1 MDGHSPTPASPEASP
16 VDLEDRR
23 ASPRGAPEPTE
34 PKRDNV
40 SGARGRLAWRRFPL
54 VVVGAVVLALLV
66 KSFLVQAFY
75 IPSESMLPTLEKGD
89 RVLVEKVGRLFGG
102 PARGDIVVFERDTA
116 TAAATEGND
125 DSPMSGLGD
134 AFRGLFGLPA
144 NGREDLIK
152 RVIAVAGDTVEGR
165 GQRVWVNGRALTED
179 YLFDGRATFNFP
191 STAVGPGM
199 VFVMGDN
206 RDGSQDSRS
215 FGPVPVDRIV
225 GKAVLVVWPPN
236 RAGPI

>member
-1 MDGHSPTPASPEASP
+1 VERHTPTPAPPEASP
-16 VDLEDRR
+16 VNLDHRTP
-23 ASPRGAPEPTE
+23 SPPGAPETTE
-34 PKRDNV
+34 PTQDKV
-40 SGARGRLAWRRFPL
+40 AGAHGRLAWRQFPL

-66 KSFLVQAFY
+66 KSFLIQAFY
-75 IPSESMLPTLEKGD
+75 IPSESMLPTLERGD

-116 TAAATEGND
+116 TAAAVEGNE
-125 DSPMSGLGD
+125 DSPMSGIGD

-144 NGREDLIK
+144 DGREDLIK
-152 RVIAVAGDTVEGR
+152 RVIGVAGDTVEGR
-165 GQRVWVNGRALTED
+165 GRRVWVNDKALTED
-179 YLFDGRATFNFP
+179 YLLDGGATSDFP
-191 STAVGPGM
+191 STTVRPGM